1 MRTDIDTAEVANR
14 LHAVLARLGAETST
28 RVDNI
33 VTALDEL
40 DRLTHAMTTRIA
52 ELSGEREAL
61 VEAIALVSE
70 AVVIADRDGDIVYQ
84 NDLSRWWLD
93 RDGGGSMAGE
103 ALNDVL
109 RAARSGQQTAR
120 SLELLGPPRRSM
132 MISGVPVRDDAGV
145 AIGAV
150 AVIEDTTEQRHLEAA
165 RRDFVANVSHEL
177 KTPIGALGLLAETLI
192 VEKEPAV
199 MERLIHRMHVETVRV
214 GQVIDDLLNLSRIE
228 SLRHVSAELV
238 SAKGVVDQAIGR
250 VRYAAEHRSIGID
263 IHGDVDATL
272 YGSQRE
278 LVSAVH
284 HLLENA
290 LKYSNESSSVEVGI
304 RADGDWTEI
313 SVRDHGMGIA
323 EQYLDRIFE
332 RFYRVDD
339 ARTRSTGGTGL
350 GLSIVRHVVQSHGG
364 EVRVASREGDGST
377 FTLRL
382 AARPSVATERLVV
395 EGGTDG

>member
-1 MRTDIDTAEVANR
+1 MSEQTDTDVVAKQLR
-14 LHAVLARLGAETST
+14 EVLARLGADSSSH
-28 RVDNI
+28 D
-33 VTALDEL
+33 VTALLDEL
-40 DRLTHAMTTRIA
+40 DRVSGDVAERLSIA
-52 ELSGEREAL
+52 GGERRAL
-61 VEAIALVSE
+61 VNGMGLVCE
-70 AVVIADRDGDIVYQ
+70 GVVLADASGNIVHVDELGD
-84 NDLSRWWLD
+84 RWLAD
-93 RDGGGSMAGE
+93 ETGNSMAGE
-103 ALNDVL
+103 ALTQVL
-109 RAARSGQQTAR
+109 RVASEGRQTTR

-132 MISGVPVRDDAGV
+132 SVTGLPVLNDAGKP
-145 AIGAV
+145 AGAV
-150 AVIEDTTEQRHLEAA
+150 AIIEDTTERRHLEAA

-177 KTPIGALGLLAETLI
+177 KTPVGALGLLAETLM
-192 VEKEPAV
+192 VEKDPVV
-199 MERLIHRMHVETVRV
+199 MERLIQRMHVETVRV

-238 SAKGVVDQAIGR
+238 SAKGVVDQAISR
-250 VRYAAEHRSIGID
+250 VRYAAEHRSIGIG
-263 IHGDVDATL
+263 IHGDLDATL
-272 YGSQRE
+272 YGGQRE

-290 LKYSNESSSVEVGI
+290 LKYSNENSSVEVGI
-304 RADGDWTEI
+304 AADGDWTEI

-323 EQYLDRIFE
+323 AQYLDRIFE

-364 EVRVASREGDGST
+364 EVRVTSQEGDGST

-382 AARPSVATERLVV
+382 ASKQSAATERLVI